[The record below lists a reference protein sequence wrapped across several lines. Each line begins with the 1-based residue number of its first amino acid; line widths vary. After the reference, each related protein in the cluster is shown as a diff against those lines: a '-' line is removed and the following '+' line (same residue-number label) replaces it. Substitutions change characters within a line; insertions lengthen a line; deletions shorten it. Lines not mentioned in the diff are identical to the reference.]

1 MLLSLCLFKHCS
13 EYLKYPPSQM
23 KCLFLSLQQ
32 RLRLFGALRSKMT
45 VFFFVVVFFF
55 SKMAAAAARGRTELL
70 GLFCGADSDRRSHCP
85 VFSPF
90 RSLLP
95 PHHHHHHPLS
105 AECQVS
111 LGLKCFFFPPLYCLI
126 LMSMLFQ
133 SCVSG
138 SHCLCLTGRRN
149 VLAFFFFF

>member
-45 VFFFVVVFFF
+45 VFF
-55 SKMAAAAARGRTELL
+55 
-70 GLFCGADSDRRSHCP
+70 LFCFFQNGCRRCRRQVGDQNFSDFLRRRLRQKKPLPCFQSI
-85 VFSPF
+85 
-90 RSLLP
+90 SLPAP
-95 PHHHHHHPLS
+95 PPLS
-105 AECQVS
+105 AECQLS
-111 LGLKCFFFPPLYCLI
+111 LGLKTFLFFLYCLI

-133 SCVSG
+133 SCVSWLSLFVFDWSTQRVG
-138 SHCLCLTGRRN
+138 
-149 VLAFFFFF
+149 FFFFPVF